1 VSFSLSTLTRVEAE
15 KGLRIIPV
23 RGSTERTG
31 HRFDPSRLDSV
42 VVTANR
48 YVATDTFVLS
58 FTRPWDF
65 VPGQSVALTVDRDL
79 PPRFYSIASGTA
91 EEQVD
96 ILYDIVQ
103 DGLLTPRLARMR
115 PGDALLCST
124 PFGAFRDARGASCWI
139 ATGTGIA
146 PFISMARSGG
156 TEEKLLVHGSKS
168 MEGLVDRDFFIARMG
183 PRYFPCCSREKS
195 EGVFAGRPTEWLAS
209 RALPAVERYLLC
221 GNSLMVVDV
230 RDILIGK
237 GIPFDNVVA
246 EIYF

>member
-1 VSFSLSTLTRVEAE
+1 VEAE

-31 HRFDPSRLDSV
+31 HRFDPSRLDDIA
-42 VVTANR
+42 VTSNR
-48 YVATDTFVLS
+48 LVAPDTFVLS
-58 FTRPWDF
+58 FPRPWDF
-65 VPGQSVALTVDRDL
+65 VPGQSVALTLDREV

-91 EEQVD
+91 EGQVD

-103 DGLLTPRLARMR
+103 DGLLTPRLAQMR
-115 PGDALLCST
+115 PGDMLLCSP
-124 PFGAFRDARGASCWI
+124 PFGAFRDAEGPACWI

-146 PFISMARSGG
+146 PFLSMARSG
-156 TEEKLLVHGSKS
+156 TTDEKFLIQGSKS
-168 MEGLVDRDFFIARMG
+168 IEGLVDRDFFAERMG
-183 PRYFPCCSREKS
+183 PRYFPCCSREKA
-195 EGVFAGRPTEWLAS
+195 EGVFPGRPTQWLSS
-209 RALPAVERYLLC
+209 RELPKVERYLLC